1 MLNKSCNDLF
11 SMHNF
16 IIITTVKV
24 QLSCA
29 GVQMSFFKKFTNKFT
44 APEANVQLK
53 LGRYSVALGESLDGS
68 VTVSSKEDFES
79 TEVRCEI
86 QCVEQAKVI
95 KQVYD
100 ATLKRSVPQEVQDS
114 AVLFAAKPV
123 LSGPTHIDGGETR
136 DFPVSINIPA
146 GGRATYQGIDRR
158 VTWTIKGVVA
168 VDGRPDV
175 VSRLAEVQVTL
186 PAAQPVIREKEIIH
200 VVMIPCKYCSGLM
213 DQMATVCPNC
223 GAKRTV

>member
-1 MLNKSCNDLF
+1 
-11 SMHNF
+11 
-16 IIITTVKV
+16 
-24 QLSCA
+24 
-29 GVQMSFFKKFTNKFT
+29 MSFFKKFTNKFT
-44 APEANVQLK
+44 APEASVQLK
-53 LGRYSVALGESLDGS
+53 LGSYSVALGENLSGTL
-68 VTVSSKEDFES
+68 TVSSKEDFES

-86 QCVEQAKVI
+86 QCVEHAKVI

-123 LSGPTHIDGGETR
+123 LSGPTHVSNGETR

-168 VDGRPDV
+168 VDGRPDTT
-175 VSRLAEVQVTL
+175 SSLAVIQVTQ
-186 PAAQPVIREKEIIH
+186 PSAQPVIREKEIIRQ
-200 VVMIPCKYCSGLM
+200 VVLIPCKYCSGLM